1 MPIEDLRRQ
10 WDGFT
15 AEERQ
20 EWYTTKCIRLKVDA
34 NDVIDYVIDK
44 MADDGYEDM
53 GTMLIEQLP
62 KDATAKLQ
70 AVLDELFDNDAADV
84 YFPDELIE
92 VEE

>member
-1 MPIEDLRRQ
+1 
-10 WDGFT
+10 
-15 AEERQ
+15 
-20 EWYTTKCIRLKVDA
+20 
-34 NDVIDYVIDK
+34 